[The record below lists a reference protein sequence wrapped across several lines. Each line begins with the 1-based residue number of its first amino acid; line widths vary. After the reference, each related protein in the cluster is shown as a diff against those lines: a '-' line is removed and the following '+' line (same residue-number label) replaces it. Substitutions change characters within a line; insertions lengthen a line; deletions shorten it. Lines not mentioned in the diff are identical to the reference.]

1 LEIVR
6 RAPACYGESLSDDG
20 EAPAPNRESST
31 MKIAI
36 GTDHGGVAL
45 KQVVKKFLA
54 GRGEEVLDLGA
65 HTTASSDYSDYAI
78 AVAAAVVEHRADFG
92 ILLCT
97 TGNGMAIGANRFP
110 GVRATICL
118 GPEFA
123 VKARSHNNANVLV
136 LPGCALGDDQACQI
150 VATWL
155 DTPFSREERH
165 VRRLAKIERAGR
177 LSEIGTLAAADPEV
191 HAAIVGHIGQEDTTI
206 NLIASENTVTR
217 AVREAQ
223 GSVLTN
229 KYAEG
234 YPGKRWYGGC
244 RYVDAVE
251 TLAIERAKALFGAE
265 HANVQP
271 HCGSSANMAVYF
283 AVLNP
288 GDTILAMS
296 LDQGGHLTHG
306 SPVNFSG
313 KLFKIVPYQVSAQT
327 ELLDYDAIEAKAL
340 ECKPK
345 LIVAG
350 ASAYPR
356 ILDFPRFRAIADK
369 VGAMVMVDMAHIA
382 GLVAGGAH
390 PSPVPYAEFVTS
402 TTHKTLR
409 GPRSGLVLCQA
420 KYAQALDKTVFPGLQ
435 GGPLEHTTA
444 AKAVCFHEAMQ
455 PAFKAYAAQVVAN
468 ARALAT
474 ELTAKGFRLVSGGTE
489 NHLMLVNVGAS
500 GLTGKG
506 ASGALDNAG
515 IIVNKN
521 AIPFDTKSPF
531 VTSGIRIGTAAATTR
546 GMREPEMRQIAAWIA
561 QVLGSVADTALQAK
575 VRAEV
580 SEFARQYQVP

>member
-1 LEIVR
+1 
-6 RAPACYGESLSDDG
+6 
-20 EAPAPNRESST
+20 
-31 MKIAI
+31 MKIAV
-36 GTDHGGVAL
+36 GTDHGGLEL
-45 KQVVKKFLA
+45 KEAVKKFLI
-54 GRGEEVLDLGA
+54 GRKVEVLDTGA
-65 HTTASSDYSDYAI
+65 HTTAPSDYSDYAI
-78 AVAAAVVEHRADFG
+78 AVAEAVVEGKADCG

-97 TGNGMAIGANRFP
+97 TGNGMAICANRFP
-110 GVRATICL
+110 GIRATICMS
-118 GPEFA
+118 PEFA
-123 VKARSHNNANVLV
+123 VKARGHNNSNVLV
-136 LPGCALGDDQACQI
+136 LPGCAIPLEEAFKI

-155 DTPFSREERH
+155 DSPFTKEERH

-177 LSEIGTLAAADPEV
+177 LSEIATLASADPEI
-191 HAAIVGHIGQEDTTI
+191 HAAITGHIAQEDTTI

-283 AVLNP
+283 AMLQP

-313 KLFKIVPYQVSAQT
+313 KLFKIVPYQVSQQT
-327 ELLDYDAIEAKAL
+327 ELLDYDVLEAKAIA
-340 ECKPK
+340 CKPK

-356 ILDFPRFRAIADK
+356 IFDFPRFRQIADK
-369 VGAMVMVDMAHIA
+369 VGAMLMVDMAHIA

-409 GPRSGLVLCQA
+409 GPRSGLVLCKAQF
-420 KYAQALDKTVFPGLQ
+420 AQALDKTVFPGLQ

-455 PAFKAYAAQVVAN
+455 PAFKAYAAQIVAN
-468 ARALAT
+468 ARALAA
-474 ELTAKGFRLVSGGTE
+474 ELTAKGFRLVSGGTD
-489 NHLMLVNVGAS
+489 NHLMLVNVAAS
-500 GLTGKG
+500 GLTGKESS
-506 ASGALDNAG
+506 AALDNAG
-515 IIVNKN
+515 IICNKN
-521 AIPFDTKSPF
+521 TIPFDTKSPF

-546 GMREPEMRQIAAWIA
+546 GMREPEMRRIADWITQILANTN
-561 QVLGSVADTALQAK
+561 DTALQTRI
-575 VRAEV
+575 RAEV
-580 SEFARQYQVP
+580 ADFTRQFQVP

>member
-1 LEIVR
+1 MR
-6 RAPACYGESLSDDG
+6 
-20 EAPAPNRESST
+20 
-31 MKIAI
+31 IAI
-36 GTDHGGVAL
+36 GTDHGGLAL
-45 KQVVKKFLA
+45 KEAVKRFLA
-54 GRGEEVLDLGA
+54 TRPVEVLDQGA
-65 HTTASSDYSDYAI
+65 HTPVPSDYPDYAI
-78 AVAAAVVEHRADFG
+78 AVAEAVVEGKADRG

-97 TGNGMAIGANRFP
+97 TGNGMSIAANRFP
-110 GVRATICL
+110 GIRAAICTTIEL
-118 GPEFA
+118 A

-136 LPGCALGDDQACQI
+136 LPGCSLPVEETCRI
-150 VATWL
+150 VAAWL
-155 DTPFSREERH
+155 DTPFSGDERH
-165 VRRLAKIERAGR
+165 VRRLTKIERAGR
-177 LSEIGTLAAADPEV
+177 LSEFATLAASDPQV
-191 HAAIVGHIGQEDTTI
+191 HAAIAGHVAQEDTTI
-206 NLIASENTVTR
+206 NLIASENNVTR

-234 YPGKRWYGGC
+234 YPGKRWYSGC

-251 TLAIERAKALFGAE
+251 TLAIERAKVLFGAE

-283 AVLNP
+283 AMLQP

-313 KLFKIVPYQVSAQT
+313 KLYQIVPYQVSAQS
-327 ELLDYDAIEAKAL
+327 EMLDYDAIEAKAV

-350 ASAYPR
+350 GSAYPR
-356 ILDFPRFRAIADK
+356 ILDFPRFRQIADK
-369 VGAMVMVDMAHIA
+369 VGALLMVDMAHIA

-390 PSPVPYAEFVTS
+390 PNPVPYAEFVTS

-420 KYAQALDKTVFPGLQ
+420 KFAAALDKTVFPGLQ

-444 AKAVCFHEAMQ
+444 AKAVCFHEALQ
-455 PAFKAYAAQVVAN
+455 PAFKTYAAQIVAN

-474 ELTAKGFRLVSGGTE
+474 ELTAKGFRLVSGGTD

-500 GLTGKG
+500 GLTGKD
-506 ASGALDNAG
+506 AAAALDSAG
-515 IIVNKN
+515 IICNKN
-521 AIPFDTKSPF
+521 AIPFDTRSPF
-531 VTSGIRIGTAAATTR
+531 VTSGIRIGTASATTR
-546 GMREPEMRQIAAWIA
+546 GMREPEMRRIAAWIA
-561 QVLGSVADTALQAK
+561 KILGSAKDTTLQATVRQEVTALAK
-575 VRAEV
+575 
-580 SEFARQYQVP
+580 QYQVP

>member
-1 LEIVR
+1 MR
-6 RAPACYGESLSDDG
+6 
-20 EAPAPNRESST
+20 
-31 MKIAI
+31 IAV
-36 GTDHGGVAL
+36 GTDHAGLEVKEA
-45 KQVVKKFLA
+45 VKKLLA
-54 GRGEEVLDLGA
+54 GRSIEILDVGA
-65 HTTASSDYSDYAI
+65 HTAAASDYPDYAI
-78 AVAAAVVEHRADFG
+78 AMAEAILEGKADRG

-97 TGNGMAIGANRFP
+97 TGNGMAICANRFP
-110 GVRATICL
+110 GIRAAICMS
-118 GPEFA
+118 PELA
-123 VKARSHNNANVLV
+123 AKSRSHNNANVLV
-136 LPGCALGDDQACQI
+136 LAGHFLSTAEASQI
-150 VATWL
+150 VNAWL
-155 DTPFSREERH
+155 DTAFTQEERH

-177 LSEIGTLAAADPEV
+177 LSEIATLASADPEV
-191 HAAIVGHIGQEDTTI
+191 HAAITGHIAQEDTTI

-244 RYVDAVE
+244 QYVDAVE

-271 HCGSSANMAVYF
+271 HCGSAANMAVYF
-283 AVLNP
+283 SVLQP

-313 KLFKIVPYQVSAQT
+313 KLFKIVPYHVTQQT
-327 ELLDYDAIEAKAL
+327 ELLDYDAIEAKAI

-356 ILDFPRFRAIADK
+356 ILDFPRFRQIADK
-369 VGAMVMVDMAHIA
+369 VGALLMVDMAHIA
-382 GLVAGGAH
+382 GLVAGGVH
-390 PSPVPYAEFVTS
+390 PNPVPYAEFVTS

-409 GPRSGLVLCQA
+409 GPRSGLVLCRAQF
-420 KYAQALDKTVFPGLQ
+420 AQALDKTVFPGLQ

-455 PAFKAYAAQVVAN
+455 PSFRAYAAQIVAN
-468 ARALAT
+468 SRTLAAK
-474 ELTAKGFRLVSGGTE
+474 LTARGFRLVSGGTD

-500 GLTGKG
+500 GLTGKD
-506 ASGALDNAG
+506 ASLALDNAG
-515 IIVNKN
+515 IICNKN

-531 VTSGIRIGTAAATTR
+531 VTSGIRIGTAAVTTR
-546 GMREPEMRQIAAWIA
+546 GMREAEMRQIAQWIA
-561 QVLGSVADTALQAK
+561 QILANPADAALQAS

-580 SEFARQYQVP
+580 AVFTRQYQVP

>member
-1 LEIVR
+1 
-6 RAPACYGESLSDDG
+6 
-20 EAPAPNRESST
+20 
-31 MKIAI
+31 MKIAV
-36 GTDHGGVAL
+36 GTDHGGVTL
-45 KQVVKKFLA
+45 KEAVKKFLV
-54 GRGEEVLDLGA
+54 GRKVEVLDLGA
-65 HTTASSDYSDYAI
+65 HTSAPSDYPDYAI
-78 AVAAAVVEHRADFG
+78 AVAEAVVEGKADYG

-97 TGNGMAIGANRFP
+97 TGNGMAICANRFS
-110 GVRATICL
+110 GIRATICMT
-118 GPEFA
+118 PELA

-136 LPGCALGDDQACQI
+136 LAGCAIPAADACKI
-150 VATWL
+150 AATWL
-155 DTPFSREERH
+155 DTAFSNEERH

-177 LSEIGTLAAADPEV
+177 LSEIATLASADPEV
-191 HAAIVGHIGQEDTTI
+191 HAAIVGHIAQEDTTI
-206 NLIASENTVTR
+206 NLIASENTVSR

-244 RYVDAVE
+244 RHVDTVE

-283 AVLNP
+283 SVLNP

-327 ELLDYDAIEAKAL
+327 EMLDYDAIEAKAV

-356 ILDFPRFRAIADK
+356 ILDFPRFRRIADK
-369 VGAMVMVDMAHIA
+369 VGAMLMVDMAHIA
-382 GLVAGGAH
+382 GLVAGGMH

-409 GPRSGLVLCQA
+409 GPRSGLVLCRAQF
-420 KYAQALDKTVFPGLQ
+420 AQALDKTVFPGLQ

-444 AKAVCFHEAMQ
+444 AKAVCFLEAMQ
-455 PAFKAYAAQVVAN
+455 PAFKAYAAQIVAN
-468 ARALAT
+468 CRALAD
-474 ELTAKGFRLVSGGTE
+474 ELTAKGFRLVSGGTD
-489 NHLMLVNVGAS
+489 NHLMLVNVAAS
-500 GLTGKG
+500 GMTGKE
-506 ASGALDNAG
+506 ASAALDNAG
-515 IIVNKN
+515 IICNKN
-521 AIPFDTKSPF
+521 TIPFDTKSPF

-546 GMREPEMRQIAAWIA
+546 GMREPEMRRIAAWIA
-561 QVLGSVADTALQAK
+561 QILANTTDTALQAR

-580 SEFARQYQVP
+580 TEFAQKYQVP

>member
-1 LEIVR
+1 
-6 RAPACYGESLSDDG
+6 
-20 EAPAPNRESST
+20 

-36 GTDHGGVAL
+36 GTDHGGLVIKEAL
-45 KQVVKKFLA
+45 LQFLA
-54 GRGEEVLDLGA
+54 GKGIDVVDTGA
-65 HTTASSDYSDYAI
+65 YSAAASDYPDYAVT
-78 AVAAAVVEHRADFG
+78 VAEAVVDGRADQG

-97 TGNGMAIGANRFP
+97 TGNGMAISANRFP
-110 GVRATICL
+110 GVRAAIAAT
-118 GPEFA
+118 PELA
-123 VKARSHNNANVLV
+123 VKSRSHNNANVLV
-136 LPGCALGDDQACQI
+136 LAGSALTPETARQI
-150 VATWL
+150 VGAWL
-155 DTPFSREERH
+155 ETPFGGEARH

-177 LSEIGTLAAADPEV
+177 LSEIASLAHADPEV
-191 HAAIVGHIGQEDTTI
+191 HAAIIGHIAQEDTTI

-244 RYVDAVE
+244 QYVDAVE

-283 AVLNP
+283 SVLHP

-313 KLFKIVPYQVSAQT
+313 KLFHIVPYQVAPQT

-356 ILDFPRFRAIADK
+356 VLDFPRFRKIADR
-369 VGAMVMVDMAHIA
+369 VGAMLMVDMAHIA

-420 KYAQALDKTVFPGLQ
+420 KFAAALDKTVFPGLQ

-455 PAFKAYAAQVVAN
+455 PAFKAYAAQIVAN
-468 ARALAT
+468 ARALAA
-474 ELTAKGFRLVSGGTE
+474 ELATQGFRLVSGGTE
-489 NHLMLVNVGAS
+489 NHLMLVNVAAS
-500 GLTGKG
+500 GLTGKD
-506 ASGALDNAG
+506 ACAALDHAG
-515 IIVNKN
+515 IICNKN

-531 VTSGIRIGTAAATTR
+531 VTSGIRIGTAAVTTR

-561 QVLGSVADTALQAK
+561 QVLAQPADTELQGR

-580 SEFARQYQVP
+580 AEFTRQYQVP